1 MSLPDW
7 IVLALTLF
15 AIVAY
20 GIWKSG
26 SNKNIDQFLMGNRS
40 LPWYH
45 VGFSVMA
52 TQASAITFLS
62 APGQAYSDGMRFVQF
77 YFGLPLAMIVLCVTF
92 VPMFSRLKVYT
103 AYEFLEQRFD
113 LKTRALTSFLFL
125 VLRSLSTGVAIY
137 APAIILSTILN
148 INTVYTTLF
157 IGGLVIFY
165 TVYGGS
171 KAVSYTQLLQMS
183 IIFAGMFLAGIL
195 VVGLLP
201 QGVGFMH
208 ALKMAGKLGRMNVID
223 WKFDWD
229 NRYNVW
235 SGLIGGFFLQLS
247 YFGTDQS
254 QVGRYLTGSS
264 IGQSRLGLIMN
275 GLIKIPMQFLILLI
289 GVLVF
294 AFYQFNPPPMFF
306 NNYEVDNVRK
316 GHYATEYNQLDQ
328 QYTKAFEQRKSKTDD
343 LIKAFDSQDANQVN
357 QAQAA
362 LKEADSQAKNIRKQA
377 IDVLKKSNAGADDND
392 TNYVFLT
399 FVKQYLPKGLV
410 GLLIA
415 IIFLASMGSTA
426 SALNSLASTTVVD
439 IYKRTINKDAS
450 DQNYLNASR
459 LATVFWGVVCVIM
472 ALYASK
478 LGNLLEAVN
487 QLGSYIYGTVLGVFV
502 VAFYMKRINGNA
514 VFIAAILSE
523 AAILYLGLSKTVA
536 YLWLNP
542 IGCFLVMIL
551 GLALNRLVPA
561 PSKSP
566 PVGETF

>member
-7 IVLALTLF
+7 IVLGLTLF
-15 AIVAY
+15 CIVLY
-20 GIWKSG
+20 GMWKSG
-26 SNKNIDQFLMGNRS
+26 NNKNIDQFLMGNRS

-77 YFGLPLAMIVLCVTF
+77 YFGLPLAMIVLCITF
-92 VPMFSRLKVYT
+92 VPIFHRLKVYT

-113 LKTRALTSFLFL
+113 LKTRALTAFLFL

-157 IGGLVIFY
+157 IGGLVISY

-195 VVGLLP
+195 VVHLLP
-201 QGVGFMH
+201 HGVGFTH
-208 ALKMAGKLGRMNVID
+208 AIKMAGKLGRMNVID

-264 IGQSRLGLIMN
+264 VGQSRLGLIMN

-294 AFYQFNPPPMFF
+294 AFYQFNRPPMFF
-306 NNYEVDNVRK
+306 NNYEVDKVK
-316 GHYATEYNQLDQ
+316 QSSYATQYNYLDQ
-328 QYTKAFEQRKSKTDD
+328 QYTQAFKQRKAKANNLLTAIDSKNQGQIDHAQDD
-343 LIKAFDSQDANQVN
+343 LKLADMQARIIRQDAIVLMKKNN
-357 QAQAA
+357 AA
-362 LKEADSQAKNIRKQA
+362 
-377 IDVLKKSNAGADDND
+377 ADDND

-426 SALNSLASTTVVD
+426 SALNSLASTTVID

-450 DQNYLNASR
+450 DRNYLLVSR

-487 QLGSYIYGTVLGVFV
+487 QLGSYVYGTVLGVFV
-502 VAFYMKRINGNA
+502 VAFYMKRINGTS
-514 VFIAAILSE
+514 VFIGAIVSE
-523 AAILYLGLSKTVA
+523 VAILYLGLSKTVA

-542 IGCFLVMIL
+542 IGCFLVMII
-551 GLALNRLVPA
+551 AYIMNKTISKKTPVQVP
-561 PSKSP
+561 
-566 PVGETF
+566 VV